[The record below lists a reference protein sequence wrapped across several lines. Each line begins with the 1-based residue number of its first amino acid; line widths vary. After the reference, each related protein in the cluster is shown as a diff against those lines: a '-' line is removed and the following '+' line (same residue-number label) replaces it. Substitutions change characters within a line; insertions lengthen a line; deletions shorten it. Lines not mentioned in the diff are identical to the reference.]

1 MSPPPVLARL
11 VTRKEVSTVT
21 QLMEGTEETSLATAD
36 RSGREQ
42 ALRVLKKKQDFRSH
56 LLAFILVNSF
66 LWVIWGVV
74 YAFGGPVFPW
84 PIFPLLGWGIG
95 LSFHAVDA
103 FGRKPF
109 SEEEI
114 ERETRRLAK

>member
-1 MSPPPVLARL
+1 MSPQPELARL
-11 VTRKEVSTVT
+11 VTRKEVTTVT
-21 QLMEGTEETSLATAD
+21 ELMEPTETSFAAAD
-36 RSGREQ
+36 AIREE
-42 ALRVLKKKQDFRSH
+42 ALHVLKKKQDFRGH
-56 LLAFILVNSF
+56 LLAFILVNGF

-95 LSFHAVDA
+95 LTFHAWDA

-114 ERETRRLAK
+114 QREAQRLAR

>member
-1 MSPPPVLARL
+1 M
-11 VTRKEVSTVT
+11 TE
-21 QLMEGTEETSLATAD
+21 LMEPTEKVSFVGEDETV
-36 RSGREQ
+36 REQ
-42 ALRVLKKKQDFRSH
+42 AIRVLKKKQDFRDH
-56 LLAFILVNSF
+56 LLAFVLVNSF

-95 LSFHAVDA
+95 LSFHARDA

-114 ERETRRLAK
+114 QREAQRLAK